1 MNPFDNLE
9 NNSNTLTL
17 ANNINIWCDV
27 IKGKK
32 NTYIS
37 DWNINDNELKDHIKF
52 MKKKYGCNGTLKE
65 LVNHVDETSVKV
77 VQLQGD
83 HIKSVVEYLKTVGID
98 SSLIKVKG

>member
-17 ANNINIWCDV
+17 ANNINIWCEV
-27 IKGKK
+27 YKGKK

-65 LVNHVDETSVKV
+65 LVNNVDETSVKV
-77 VQLQGD
+77 VLLQGD
-83 HIKSVVEYLKTVGID
+83 HIKSVVEYLKNVGID